1 MNIATFA
8 AGCFWGVEAAFLKV
22 DGVLETKVGYTGGS
36 SENPTYKEVCTGET
50 GHAEAVQIKYDPE
63 KIEFEQLL
71 NIFFFS
77 HDPTQVNRQGPDIG
91 TQYRSSIFFHDQS
104 QKEVATKYV
113 ESLNQRDEFKSPIAT
128 EIVEVAKF
136 WDAEEYH
143 QRYFEKNGINVC
155 QN

>member
-104 QKEVATKYV
+104 QKDVATKYV